1 MNANRTP
8 HAIVIGSSIAGLAA
22 ARMLTNHFAQITVIE
37 RDRLPE
43 GPDYRAGVPQAR
55 HAHALLVKAQQ
66 LLEKMFPGMSQ
77 DLIDAGATRFNVGDN
92 MAFNLFGQWRRP
104 LFQSKL
110 DMLSCSRPLIEYTIY
125 RKLAQNPQVRFLQE
139 HEVTGLTTNDAGTHV
154 TGVRMRPR
162 GEKLA
167 NEIELNAELVI
178 DTSGRY
184 SRAPEWLAALGYP
197 TPREISVSAQP
208 GYASRIYRKPANF
221 AEEWQAIYIM
231 PSAPHQR
238 RGAVILP
245 LEGNRWQVTLIGMD
259 SDYPPTKE
267 DEFLAFT
274 RTLPDLRVYEALANA
289 EALTDP
295 VGFRQAENRL
305 RCYDSLP
312 RYLEGFLLC
321 GDSVYALNPVYG
333 QGMTVAAMAA
343 QTLDRMLQRHRRN
356 HAAADQTGLAAAF
369 QKELARVIA
378 APWQMATGQ
387 DKRWQSVEGA
397 EALDAVTK
405 IMQGYLDRV
414 QRVMMYNPRV
424 AEAFFYVMHMVSG
437 PEILFRPDILVQVLI
452 GSWRQPKRLAPPAT
466 AHTETAAGI
475 GD

>member
-1 MNANRTP
+1 MNTNRTQ
-8 HAIVIGSSIAGLAA
+8 HAIVIGGSIAGLAV
-22 ARMLTNHFAQITVIE
+22 ARMLTNHFTQITVIE
-37 RDRLPE
+37 RDRLPD

-55 HAHALLVKAQQ
+55 HPHVMLLKGQQ
-66 LLEKMFPGMSQ
+66 LFEAMFPGLSQ
-77 DLIDAGATRFNVGDN
+77 ALLDAGSIRINVGCDFDYN
-92 MAFNLFGQWRRP
+92 IFGEWRLPRY
-104 LFQSKL
+104 QSKL
-110 DMLSCSRPLIEYTIY
+110 DGIACSRPLIEHTVYQMV
-125 RKLAQNPQVRFLQE
+125 AQNPQVRFLQQ
-139 HEVTGLTTNDAGTHV
+139 HEVVGLTTNDAGTHA
-154 TGVRMRPR
+154 TGVRLRNR
-162 GEKLA
+162 AEKSA
-167 NEIELNAELVI
+167 DEIELSADLII

-197 TPREISVSAQP
+197 TPREITVNAQP
-208 GYASRIYRKPANF
+208 GYASRVYRKPTAF
-221 AEEWQAIYIM
+221 KAPWLGFYIM
-231 PSAPHQR
+231 PEAPHQR

-245 LEGNRWQVTLIGMD
+245 MEGDRWHVTLIGMD
-259 SDYPPTKE
+259 SDYPPTNE

-321 GDSVYALNPVYG
+321 GDSVFALNPVYG
-333 QGMTVAAMAA
+333 QGMTVAAIAA

-356 HAAADQTGLAAAF
+356 HAATDQTGLAAAF
-369 QKELARVIA
+369 HKELAQVIA
-378 APWQMATGQ
+378 PVWQMATSQ
-387 DKRWQSVEGA
+387 DKRWANVQGA
-397 EALDAVTK
+397 EALDTVTK
-405 IMQGYLDRV
+405 IMQGYMDRV

-424 AEAFFYVMHMVSG
+424 AEAFFHVMHMVSG
-437 PEILFRPDILVQVLI
+437 PEILFRPDILAQVLI
-452 GSWRQPKRLAPPAT
+452 GSWQQPKRPAPVAT